1 MEKNKIL
8 LYLSFI
14 ALFIVS
20 ALATRF
26 ILGGP
31 EDDWICEDG
40 RWVAHGHPA
49 SVQPPGGCGGGVNPV
64 TPSTGNNL
72 TALTYQPM
80 QCQKTPWEEWYENNK
95 NNFTGVPSNTEL
107 ISAYYAGRNIQ
118 VTDVVRIESG
128 KAACEA
134 CSICPQAYSFSLK
147 INGADAGKLTG
158 EGWTGLPAEAGT
170 EQ

>member
-1 MEKNKIL
+1 MMKNKVL

-31 EDDWICEDG
+31 EDDWICEGG

-49 SVQPPGGCGGGVNPV
+49 SVQPAGGCGGGASPV
-64 TPSTGNNL
+64 TPRADDNQVTL
-72 TALTYQPM
+72 TFQPM
-80 QCQKTPWEEWYENNK
+80 QCRKTPWQEWYANNK
-95 NNFTGVPSNTEL
+95 NNFSDVPSDMEL
-107 ISAYYAGRNIQ
+107 ISAYYAGLNIQ
-118 VTDVVRIESG
+118 VTDVARIESG

-134 CSICPQAYSFSLK
+134 CIICPETHSFSLK

-158 EGWTGLPAEAGT
+158 EGWTGPPAEAGT
-170 EQ
+170 AQ